1 MVKNMA
7 IENKQVEEKNAKKFS
22 FTETRF
28 MKFLGGKDLLFALL
42 SLVLIGIVIFIF
54 DKISYVFEPFIIIF
68 NTIVAPIILS
78 LILFYLINPVIN
90 LMERYNIPRL
100 LGIIIVFLAIV
111 GGATLII
118 NLLIPLIGDQ
128 ITRLANN
135 FPKYVDKFNN
145 AIDQVTHFSFLS
157 SFYTQIQD
165 WLDSVSNKIPSM
177 VSSYFDGF
185 GTIIRSFAEAIV
197 NVGVVLVTTPF
208 VLFFMLKD
216 GHKFKEYSTKIMPP
230 KFRKDYHDLMEKMSV
245 QVGSYIQGQIIVS
258 FCIGILL
265 FIGYSIIGLDYGLVL
280 ACIAAV
286 TSVVPYLGP
295 TIAISPAIIIAI
307 ITSPFMLLKLI
318 VVWTLVQ
325 FIEGHFISPNVMGKT
340 LKIHPLT
347 IIFILLSA
355 GNLLGIVGVILG
367 IPGYAIL
374 KVLVSHLFLLFK
386 RRYNKYY
393 GDDSGEYEIKKEETK
408 ECTQA
413 E

>member
-185 GTIIRSFAEAIV
+185 GTKIRSFAEAIV

-230 KFRKDYHDLMEKMSV
+230 KFRKDYHDLMEK
-245 QVGSYIQGQIIVS
+245 
-258 FCIGILL
+258 
-265 FIGYSIIGLDYGLVL
+265 IIGLDYGLVL

-408 ECTQA
+408 ECTQS

>member
-1 MVKNMA
+1 M
-7 IENKQVEEKNAKKFS
+7 
-22 FTETRF
+22 
-28 MKFLGGKDLLFALL
+28 
-42 SLVLIGIVIFIF
+42 LIGIVIFIF

-135 FPKYVDKFNN
+135 FPKYVDIFNN

-185 GTIIRSFAEAIV
+185 GTKIRSFAEVIV

-230 KFRKDYHDLMEKMSV
+230 KFRKDYHDLMENECTSW
-245 QVGSYIQGQIIVS
+245 IIYPRS
-258 FCIGILL
+258 NYCFILYWYL
-265 FIGYSIIGLDYGLVL
+265 TFIGYSIIGLDYGLVL
-280 ACIAAV
+280 ACIVAA

-295 TIAISPAIIIAI
+295 TIAISPP
-307 ITSPFMLLKLI
+307 S
-318 VVWTLVQ
+318 
-325 FIEGHFISPNVMGKT
+325 S
-340 LKIHPLT
+340 
-347 IIFILLSA
+347 
-355 GNLLGIVGVILG
+355 
-367 IPGYAIL
+367 
-374 KVLVSHLFLLFK
+374 
-386 RRYNKYY
+386 
-393 GDDSGEYEIKKEETK
+393 
-408 ECTQA
+408 
-413 E
+413 

>member
-1 MVKNMA
+1 MSMDH
-7 IENKQVEEKNAKKFS
+7 NKVEGKKANKLSFS
-22 FTETRF
+22 ETRF
-28 MKFLGGKDLLFALL
+28 MKFLGGKDLLFALV
-42 SLVLIGIVIFIF
+42 SLVLLGITIFIF
-54 DKISYVFEPFIIIF
+54 DKISYVFQPFVIIF
-68 NTIVAPIILS
+68 NTIAAPIILS
-78 LILFYLINPVIN
+78 LILYYLLNPIIN

-100 LGIIIVFLAIV
+100 LAITIVFLVII

-118 NLLIPLIGDQ
+118 NLLIPVIGDQ

-135 FPKYVDKFNN
+135 FPRYIEKFNS
-145 AIDQVTHFSFLS
+145 AIDKVTHMSILS
-157 SFYTQIQD
+157 SFYSQIQD
-165 WLDSVSNKIPSM
+165 WLDSTSKKIPSL
-177 VSSYFDGF
+177 VSDYFSGF
-185 GTIIRSFAEAIV
+185 GTKIRTFAEAIV
-197 NVGVVLVTTPF
+197 NVGVVIATTPF

-216 GHKFKEYSTKIMPP
+216 GVKFRDYTTKIIPP
-230 KFRKDYHDLMEKMSV
+230 KFRKDYHDLLEKMSV

-280 ACIAAV
+280 ASIAAV

-307 ITSPFMLLKLI
+307 ITSPLMLLKLI

-325 FIEGHFISPNVMGKT
+325 FIEGHFISPNIMGKT

-374 KVLVSHLFLLFK
+374 KVLVSHIFLLFK

-393 GDDSGEYEIKKEETK
+393 GDDAGQYEIKKEEYKDYT
-408 ECTQA
+408 EV

>member
-1 MVKNMA
+1 MVKTWQLK
-7 IENKQVEEKNAKKFS
+7 ISKLKKKRKKFS

-185 GTIIRSFAEAIV
+185 GTKIRSFAEAIV

-230 KFRKDYHDLMEKMSV
+230 KFRKDYHDLMEK
-245 QVGSYIQGQIIVS
+245 
-258 FCIGILL
+258 
-265 FIGYSIIGLDYGLVL
+265 
-280 ACIAAV
+280 
-286 TSVVPYLGP
+286 
-295 TIAISPAIIIAI
+295 
-307 ITSPFMLLKLI
+307 
-318 VVWTLVQ
+318 
-325 FIEGHFISPNVMGKT
+325 
-340 LKIHPLT
+340 
-347 IIFILLSA
+347 
-355 GNLLGIVGVILG
+355 
-367 IPGYAIL
+367 
-374 KVLVSHLFLLFK
+374 
-386 RRYNKYY
+386 
-393 GDDSGEYEIKKEETK
+393 
-408 ECTQA
+408 
-413 E
+413 

>member
-1 MVKNMA
+1 
-7 IENKQVEEKNAKKFS
+7 
-22 FTETRF
+22 
-28 MKFLGGKDLLFALL
+28 
-42 SLVLIGIVIFIF
+42 
-54 DKISYVFEPFIIIF
+54 
-68 NTIVAPIILS
+68 
-78 LILFYLINPVIN
+78 
-90 LMERYNIPRL
+90 MERYNIPRL

-185 GTIIRSFAEAIV
+185 GTKIRSFAEAIV

-230 KFRKDYHDLMEKMSV
+230 KFRKDYHDLMENECTSW
-245 QVGSYIQGQIIVS
+245 IIYPRS
-258 FCIGILL
+258 NYCFILYWYL
-265 FIGYSIIGLDYGLVL
+265 TFIGYSIIGLDYGLVL

-325 FIEGHFISPNVMGKT
+325 FIEGHFISPNVMGK
-340 LKIHPLT
+340 H
-347 IIFILLSA
+347 
-355 GNLLGIVGVILG
+355 
-367 IPGYAIL
+367 
-374 KVLVSHLFLLFK
+374 
-386 RRYNKYY
+386 
-393 GDDSGEYEIKKEETK
+393 
-408 ECTQA
+408 
-413 E
+413 

>member
-1 MVKNMA
+1 MA
-7 IENKQVEEKNAKKFS
+7 TEQQPVEEKKSKKLSFS
-22 FTETRF
+22 ETRF
-28 MKFLGGKDLLFALL
+28 MKFLGGKDLIFALG
-42 SLVLIGIVIFIF
+42 SLVLLGIVIFIF
-54 DKISYVFEPFIIIF
+54 DKVSYVFHPFIIVF
-68 NTIVAPIILS
+68 NTIVAPIIVS
-78 LILFYLINPVIN
+78 LILFYLINPIIN

-100 LGIIIVFLAIV
+100 LGIIIVFLVIA
-111 GGATLII
+111 GGATLIV
-118 NLLIPLIGDQ
+118 NLLIPVIGDQ
-128 ITRLANN
+128 ITRLVNN
-135 FPKYVDKFNN
+135 FPKYVEKFNGL
-145 AIDQVTHFSFLS
+145 IDKVTHFSFLS
-157 SFYTQIQD
+157 SFYSQIQD
-165 WLDSVSNKIPSM
+165 GLDSFSNKVPTLVSN
-177 VSSYFDGF
+177 YFDGF
-185 GTIIRSFAEAIV
+185 STKIMSFAETIA
-197 NVGVVLVTTPF
+197 NVGVVIVTTPF

-216 GHKFKEYSTKIMPP
+216 GHKFKDFSTKVMPP
-230 KFRKDYHDLMEKMSV
+230 KFRKDYHDLIEKMSV

-280 ACIAAV
+280 ASIAAV

-295 TIAISPAIIIAI
+295 TIAISPAIVIAI

-318 VVWTLVQ
+318 IVWTLVQ
-325 FIEGHFISPNVMGKT
+325 FIEGHFISPNIMGKT

-393 GDDSGEYEIKKEETK
+393 GEDAGQYEIKQEEHKDFT
-408 ECTQA
+408 EA

>member
-1 MVKNMA
+1 MVKNMTT
-7 IENKQVEEKNAKKFS
+7 EQQQVEEKKSKKLTFS
-22 FTETRF
+22 ETRF
-28 MKFLGGKDLLFALL
+28 MKFLGGKDLLFALV
-42 SLVLIGIVIFIF
+42 SLVLLGIVIFIF
-54 DKISYVFEPFIIIF
+54 DKVSYVFHPFIIVF
-68 NTIVAPIILS
+68 NTIVAPIIVS
-78 LILFYLINPVIN
+78 LILFYLINPIIN

-100 LGIIIVFLAIV
+100 LGIIIVFLVIA
-111 GGATLII
+111 GGATLIV

-128 ITRLANN
+128 ITRLVKN
-135 FPKYVDKFNN
+135 FPKYVEKFNEL
-145 AIDQVTHFSFLS
+145 IDKVTHFSFLS
-157 SFYTQIQD
+157 SFYSQIQD
-165 WLDSVSNKIPSM
+165 GLDSFSNKVPTLVSNS
-177 VSSYFDGF
+177 FDGF
-185 GTIIRSFAEAIV
+185 STKIMSFAETIV
-197 NVGVVLVTTPF
+197 NVGVVIVTTPF

-216 GHKFKEYSTKIMPP
+216 GHRFKDYSTKIMPP
-230 KFRKDYHDLMEKMSV
+230 KFRKDYHDLIEKMSV

-280 ACIAAV
+280 ASIAAV

-295 TIAISPAIIIAI
+295 TIAISPAIVIAL

-318 VVWTLVQ
+318 IVWTLVQ
-325 FIEGHFISPNVMGKT
+325 FFEGHFISPNIMGKT

-355 GNLLGIVGVILG
+355 GNLLGVVGVILG

-393 GDDSGEYEIKKEETK
+393 GDDAGQYEIKQEEHKNFT
-408 ECTQA
+408 EA

>member
-1 MVKNMA
+1 MTT
-7 IENKQVEEKNAKKFS
+7 EQQQVEEKKSKKLTFS
-22 FTETRF
+22 ETRF
-28 MKFLGGKDLLFALL
+28 MKFLGGKDLLFALV
-42 SLVLIGIVIFIF
+42 SLVLLGIVIFIF
-54 DKISYVFEPFIIIF
+54 DKVSYVFHPFIIVF
-68 NTIVAPIILS
+68 NTIVAPIIVS
-78 LILFYLINPVIN
+78 LILFYLINPIIN

-100 LGIIIVFLAIV
+100 LGIIIVFLVIA
-111 GGATLII
+111 GGATLIV

-128 ITRLANN
+128 ITRLVKN
-135 FPKYVDKFNN
+135 FPKYVEKFNEL
-145 AIDQVTHFSFLS
+145 IDKVTHFSFLS
-157 SFYTQIQD
+157 SFYSQIQD
-165 WLDSVSNKIPSM
+165 GLDSFSNKVPTLVSN
-177 VSSYFDGF
+177 YFDGF
-185 GTIIRSFAEAIV
+185 STKIMSFAETIV
-197 NVGVVLVTTPF
+197 NVGVVIVTTPF

-216 GHKFKEYSTKIMPP
+216 GHRFKDYSTKIMPP
-230 KFRKDYHDLMEKMSV
+230 KFRKDYHDLIEKMSV

-280 ACIAAV
+280 ASIAAV

-295 TIAISPAIIIAI
+295 TIAISPAIVIAL

-318 VVWTLVQ
+318 IVWTLVQ
-325 FIEGHFISPNVMGKT
+325 FFEGHFISPNIMGKT

-355 GNLLGIVGVILG
+355 GNLLGVVGVILG

-393 GDDSGEYEIKKEETK
+393 GDDAGQYEIKQEEHKNFT
-408 ECTQA
+408 EA